1 MNIPTVQQVQFGRFT
16 FTLGTGELKK
26 NGAPIKLQS
35 QPAKVLGVLVSRAG
49 ELVTRQELQQA
60 VWGDNFVEFDQGLNF
75 CIRQIRI
82 ALGEQAEAPV
92 FIETVPRQGY
102 RFIAPVSPVAQQPIS
117 VIATVE
123 PVVTAM
129 PPATTSRQWKWVAIG
144 CAGIFLFAA
153 AFALWSKARSGKPAS
168 TTRQML
174 VVLPFDNLSD
184 DSAREFF
191 SDGLTEE
198 MITQL
203 SRLNP
208 PQLGVIARS
217 SVLRYKNAHK
227 PVDQIRRELNVDYLL
242 EGSVRAEADR
252 LRITVQLIRT
262 SDQSHLWANSFD
274 RPQKELLNV
283 QREIAV
289 AVAQALRLT
298 LMPQAAPQQ
307 TTTNPNAREAYL
319 KGKYQIGKPGR
330 EAAQKALAF
339 FQQAINADANYA
351 EAYAGMAA
359 AQMRQGLP
367 PREQTATVRS
377 SLQKALQLDDTLAE
391 AHALSAQL
399 ALRTELNWTLA
410 RQEFERALVLDPGR
424 AATHHEYA
432 FYFSDLG
439 QHDEAIAR
447 LQHALALDPVSPLL
461 QGDLGWLYLR
471 AKRFDEAVR
480 QCLKT
485 LELEPTD
492 IGARFCLF
500 HTLLRQG
507 KQREALAHAREVMRL
522 AGAKPEMIAALEQGG
537 VAAYQHWEL
546 QMLLDR
552 AAREYLDPAVL
563 AMTYADLGE
572 TEKAIQCLQ
581 QAAREGSNFLAS
593 LRSELRYDP
602 LRNDSRFVALVT
614 SLFPRSE

>member
-1 MNIPTVQQVQFGRFT
+1 MSTQTVPQVQFGRFT
-16 FTLGTGELKK
+16 FNPGTGELKK

-102 RFIAPVSPVAQQPIS
+102 RFIAPVSPVTHHPTPAL
-117 VIATVE
+117 AKVE
-123 PVVTAM
+123 PVVTPT
-129 PPATTSRQWKWVAIG
+129 PPATKTRPWKGVVIG
-144 CAGIFLFAA
+144 CAAILLFAV
-153 AFALWSKARSGKPAS
+153 AFALWSKARSGKPPLMA
-168 TTRQML
+168 RQML
-174 VVLPFDNLSD
+174 VVLPFDNLSAD
-184 DSAREFF
+184 AAQEVF

-198 MITQL
+198 LITQL
-203 SRLNP
+203 SRMNP
-208 PQLGVIARS
+208 PRLGVIART

-242 EGSVRAEADR
+242 EGSVRAEADL

-283 QREIAV
+283 QREIAD
-289 AVAQALRLT
+289 AVAQTLALT
-298 LMPQAAPQQ
+298 LLPQTASPP
-307 TTTNPNAREAYL
+307 TTTNPVAREAYL
-319 KGKYQIGKPGR
+319 KGKYQLGKSGR

-339 FQQAINADANYA
+339 FQEAINADANYA
-351 EAYAGMAA
+351 TAYAGLAA
-359 AQMRQGLP
+359 AQLRQGLP
-367 PREQTATVRS
+367 PREQAAIVRA

-399 ALRTELNWTLA
+399 ALRTELAWTLA
-410 RQEFERALVLDPGR
+410 RQEFERALALDPGR

-439 QHDEAIAR
+439 QHDEAIAQ
-447 LQHALALDPVSPLL
+447 LKQALDLDPVSPLVL
-461 QGDLGWLYLR
+461 GDLGWLYLR
-471 AKRFDEAVR
+471 AKRYDEAVR

-485 LELEPTD
+485 LELEPAE
-492 IGARFCLF
+492 IGAQYCLF
-500 HTLLRQG
+500 HAYLRQG
-507 KQREALAHAREVMRL
+507 RQREALAQAREVMRL
-522 AGAKPEMIAALEQGG
+522 ARAKPEMIAALEQGG
-537 VAAYQHWEL
+537 VAAYQRWEL
-546 QMLLDR
+546 QMLFDR
-552 AAREYLDPAVL
+552 AAQGYLDPAVL

-572 TEKAIQCLQ
+572 KEKAIQCLQ
-581 QAAREGSNFLAS
+581 QAASEGSNFLAS

-602 LRNDSRFVALVT
+602 LRHDPRFVELVT
-614 SLFPRSE
+614 SLFPQPE